1 MLPKIRPDTAC
12 CGFTQQSAIRPD
24 TACTGFRFAQQ
35 SAIRM
40 FSSRPIIL
48 ASKSPRRSQLLREA
62 GFIFTVQTQD
72 VDESFPPEMPVEEV
86 AAYLAR
92 RKALAS
98 SAYIRD
104 REIILSADSVVI
116 IDGRIYNKPA
126 GYDEAFQMIRLLSG
140 RQHSVITGVCLL
152 SAEQERTFSDRTEV
166 FFDDL
171 SDEEIDYYIR
181 ACSPFDK
188 AGAYGVQEWI
198 GLCKIRRI
206 EGSYANVMG
215 LPVHRVYQELKSFE
229 F

>member
-1 MLPKIRPDTAC
+1 
-12 CGFTQQSAIRPD
+12 
-24 TACTGFRFAQQ
+24 
-35 SAIRM
+35 M
-40 FSSRPIIL
+40 FPTHPLIL

-62 GFIFTVQTQD
+62 GFTFSVQTLD
-72 VDESFPPEMPVEEV
+72 VNEDFPPEMPVEDV

-98 SAYIRD
+98 AIFIED

-126 GYDEAFQMIRLLSG
+126 DYDEAFQMIRLLSG

-152 SAEQERTFSDRTEV
+152 SAEQERAFSDRTEV
-166 FFDDL
+166 HFDEL
-171 SDEEIDYYIR
+171 TDEEIDYYIR
-181 ACSPFDK
+181 TCRPFDK

-198 GLCKIRRI
+198 GLCKIQRI

-215 LPVHRVYQELKSFE
+215 LPVHLVYKELQGFV
-229 F
+229 